1 MPGHGHLFEQQGAG
15 FVGAAV
21 EGVVGGAGD
30 VGQHVLQ
37 AAGDG
42 DFLHGVGDLAV
53 FHPKAGGAARVV
65 AGEGV
70 DALAHEFGNEQA
82 AAHFA
87 QEIGLALVGVAE
99 DEVVGAAGVGG
110 GGQAEFAGAV
120 AAEEV
125 ALDDAVFNHEAGAG
139 GDAFGIE
146 GGAGQGFG
154 QVRLQEIEQIEYQ
167 QDKSLDLTVYVGR
180 RKGRASTADFSPA
193 AIADT
198 VRAAL
203 DIARYTAEDPCAG
216 LAEAAL
222 MATEFPDLQSYHE
235 WPLST
240 AEAAELARRSEA
252 AARAADSRITNSEG
266 AHIQTG
272 HYQYVYG
279 NSHGFMQHQRS
290 SRHSLSCRKL
300 VWR

>member
-15 FVGAAV
+15 FVGATF

-53 FHPKAGGAARVV
+53 FHPEAGGAARVV

-70 DALAHEFGNEQA
+70 DALAHEFGNQQA

-87 QEIGLALVGVAE
+87 QEFGLALVGMAE

-110 GGQAEFAGAV
+110 GGQAELAGAV

-125 ALDDAVFNHEAGAG
+125 ALDDAVFNHKAGAG

-146 GGAGQGFG
+146 GGAGQRFV
-154 QVRLQEIEQIEYQ
+154 QVRLFAQAEGGGEDLAADAVLQE
-167 QDKSLDLTVYVGR
+167 
-180 RKGRASTADFSPA
+180 
-193 AIADT
+193 
-198 VRAAL
+198 
-203 DIARYTAEDPCAG
+203 AG
-216 LAEAAL
+216 LAVERA
-222 MATEFPDLQSYHE
+222 
-235 WPLST
+235 
-240 AEAAELARRSEA
+240 AAECAGEV
-252 AARAADSRITNSEG
+252 ADKAT
-266 AHIQTG
+266 
-272 HYQYVYG
+272 
-279 NSHGFMQHQRS
+279 
-290 SRHSLSCRKL
+290 
-300 VWR
+300 